1 MSDAII
7 VGLISG
13 ASAIIAALT
22 SSFTT
27 ANKVQHE
34 LDKQNAVQSEQIK
47 ELTREVRVHNGF
59 TERLPKLETA
69 IEFLSK
75 RIDKLEGKN
84 DKQ

>member
-7 VGLISG
+7 VGIISG
-13 ASAIIAALT
+13 ACAVIAALT

-34 LDKQNAVQSEQIK
+34 LDKHNAVQDEKIT

-59 TERLPKLETA
+59 AERLPRLETA
-69 IEFLSK
+69 IEFLND
-75 RIDKLEGKN
+75 RISKLEAR
-84 DKQ
+84 DK